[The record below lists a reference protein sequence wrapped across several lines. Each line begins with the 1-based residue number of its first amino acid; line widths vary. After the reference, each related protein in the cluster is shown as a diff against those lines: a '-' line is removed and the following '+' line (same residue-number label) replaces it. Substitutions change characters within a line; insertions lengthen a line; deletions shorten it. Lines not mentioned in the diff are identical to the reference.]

1 MAEGAGEFDAR
12 YNPGHE
18 AIRVEA
24 GKTEAEGEVN
34 LEPLLWGLFSL
45 GGFLTAFLL
54 PATIVA
60 ISFLVPLGLW
70 SPDRIGYAWMQGALN
85 PAAASFQGLIVRLF
99 FLLVIAGSL
108 FHGAHRF
115 TYMVGEALGHR
126 GEQGVSLVLHGLAA
140 IGSVLA
146 LYYVL
151 LGWLL

>member
-1 MAEGAGEFDAR
+1 MAGEPAESFNPR

-18 AIRVEA
+18 VIRVEA
-24 GKTEAEGEVN
+24 AQKEGGVV

-54 PATIVA
+54 PVTVLAV
-60 ISFLVPLGLW
+60 SFFVPFGIW
-70 SPDRIGYAWMQGALN
+70 PADRIGYAWLQTAMT
-85 PAAASFQGLIVRLF
+85 PAAANFQGLLVRAF

-115 TYMVGEALGHR
+115 TYLVGEATRHR
-126 GEQGVSLVLHGLAA
+126 GEKGVSVVLHGLAA
-140 IGSVLA
+140 LGSLVA

>member
-1 MAEGAGEFDAR
+1 MSDETADRFDAR

-18 AIRVEA
+18 EIRA
-24 GKTEAEGEVN
+24 TAEKEHEVV

-54 PATIVA
+54 PVTILA
-60 ISFLVPLGLW
+60 ISFFVPIGLW
-70 SPDRIGYAWMQGALN
+70 SSDRIGYAWLQGAMN
-85 PAAASFQGLIVRLF
+85 PAAAYYQGLLVRLF
-99 FLLVIAGSL
+99 FLLVIAGSF

-115 TYMVGEALGHR
+115 TYMIAEATHHR
-126 GEQGVSLVLHGLAA
+126 GEKGVSAVFHGLAVV
-140 IGSVLA
+140 GSLIA

>member
-1 MAEGAGEFDAR
+1 MADETAGRFDEG

-18 AIRVEA
+18 AIRAEA
-24 GKTEAEGEVN
+24 ATSESEVV

-54 PATIVA
+54 PVTIVA
-60 ISFLVPLGLW
+60 LSFLVPLGFW
-70 SPDRIGYAWMQGALN
+70 GPNRIGYAWFQGAIN
-85 PAAASFQGLIVRLF
+85 PAAANFQGLLVRLF
-99 FLLVIAGSL
+99 FLLVIAGSF

-115 TYMVGEALGHR
+115 TYMIGEATGHR
-126 GEQGVSLVLHGLAA
+126 GEKGLSAVFHGLAVV
-140 IGSVLA
+140 GSLIA

>member
-1 MAEGAGEFDAR
+1 MAEEGGEFDAR
-12 YNPGHE
+12 YNPGHD

-24 GKTEAEGEVN
+24 GKTEAEGEVV

-60 ISFLVPLGLW
+60 ISFLVPLGFW
-70 SPDRIGYAWMQGALN
+70 SPARIGYAWMQGALN
-85 PAAASFQGLIVRLF
+85 PAAPNFQGLLVRLF
-99 FLLVIAGSL
+99 FLLVIAGSFL
-108 FHGAHRF
+108 HGAHRF
-115 TYMVGEALGHR
+115 TYMVAEAVDHR
-126 GEQGVSLVLHGLAA
+126 GEKAMSLVFHGLAVL
-140 IGSVLA
+140 GSLIA

>member
-1 MAEGAGEFDAR
+1 MADETAGEFDAR

-18 AIRVEA
+18 VIRVEA
-24 GKTEAEGEVN
+24 VQKESEVV

-54 PATIVA
+54 PVTILAT
-60 ISFLVPLGLW
+60 SFFVPLGIW
-70 SPDRIGYAWMQGALN
+70 PADRIGYAWLQGAMN
-85 PAAASFQGLIVRLF
+85 PAAANFQGLLVRLF
-99 FLLVIAGSL
+99 FLLVIAGSF

-115 TYMVGEALGHR
+115 TYMVAEATDHR
-126 GEQGVSLVLHGLAA
+126 GEKGFSFLFHGLAVV
-140 IGSVLA
+140 GSLIA

>member
-1 MAEGAGEFDAR
+1 MADESASRFDAR

-18 AIRVEA
+18 MIRVEA
-24 GKTEAEGEVN
+24 AQKEGEVV

-54 PATIVA
+54 PVTIVA
-60 ISFLVPLGLW
+60 ISFFVPLGLW
-70 SPDRIGYAWMQGALN
+70 PSSRIGYAWLQSAMN
-85 PAAASFQGLIVRLF
+85 PSAAYYQGLLVRLF

-115 TYMVGEALGHR
+115 TYMVAEATGHR
-126 GEQGVSLVLHGLAA
+126 GEKGVSAVFHGLAA
-140 IGSVLA
+140 VGSLMA

-151 LGWLL
+151 VGWLL

>member
-1 MAEGAGEFDAR
+1 MADETSGRFDAT

-24 GKTEAEGEVN
+24 ARKEPEVV

-54 PATIVA
+54 PITILA
-60 ISFLVPLGLW
+60 LAFFVPLGVW
-70 SPDRIGYAWMQGALN
+70 PSTRIDYAWMQSAMN
-85 PAAASFQGLIVRLF
+85 PAAANLQGLLVRLF
-99 FLLVIAGSL
+99 FLLLIAGAF

-115 TYMVGEALGHR
+115 TYMVAEATDHR
-126 GEQGVSLVLHGLAA
+126 GEKGVSALFHGLAV
-140 IGSVLA
+140 IGSLVA

-151 LGWLL
+151 LGWLI

>member
-1 MAEGAGEFDAR
+1 MADEAAGEFDAR

-24 GKTEAEGEVN
+24 AQREHEVG

-54 PATIVA
+54 PVTILA
-60 ISFLVPLGLW
+60 LSFLVPFGFW
-70 SPDRIGYAWMQGALN
+70 PASRIGYVWLTGAMN
-85 PAAASFQGLIVRLF
+85 PAAPNFQGLLVRLF
-99 FLLVIAGSL
+99 FLLVIAGSF

-115 TYMVGEALGHR
+115 TYMVAEATGHR
-126 GEQGVSLVLHGLAA
+126 GEEGISVVLHGLALL
-140 IGSVLA
+140 GSLIA
-146 LYYVL
+146 LYFVL